1 MREVSKRSSLIG
13 SNRFSDLRPT
23 PVYEAYWRFAAER
36 QEIMFRRIEGVP
48 GPWTEDP
55 ILRQYRFTNA
65 YRAADRVSQYL
76 IRHVVYGD
84 GLPFS
89 PAEVLFRVLLF
100 KIFNKIE
107 TWQVLTSQLQIIE
120 FASFDITRYDRILTQ
135 IMANGGKTYSG
146 AYIMPPVQLP
156 ETGGVKHRG
165 HLLLLDMMMR
175 SGIVER
181 VVQSH
186 SLRELFSILL
196 AFPSIGPFL
205 GYQLAID
212 LNYSMIVNHEESEFV
227 VAGPGALDGISKCFD
242 NSEAFDPA
250 DIIQLMCDRQED
262 EFHRLGLRFRS
273 LGDRPLQLIDCQNLF
288 CEVSKYSRVS
298 HPEYAGVAGRKRIKQ
313 TFREKGELE
322 PLFFPP
328 KWNLSISAGTD

>member
-146 AYIMPPVQLP
+146 GLHHA
-156 ETGGVKHRG
+156 
-165 HLLLLDMMMR
+165 
-175 SGIVER
+175 
-181 VVQSH
+181 
-186 SLRELFSILL
+186 
-196 AFPSIGPFL
+196 
-205 GYQLAID
+205 
-212 LNYSMIVNHEESEFV
+212 
-227 VAGPGALDGISKCFD
+227 AGAT
-242 NSEAFDPA
+242 A
-250 DIIQLMCDRQED
+250 
-262 EFHRLGLRFRS
+262 
-273 LGDRPLQLIDCQNLF
+273 
-288 CEVSKYSRVS
+288 
-298 HPEYAGVAGRKRIKQ
+298 
-313 TFREKGELE
+313 
-322 PLFFPP
+322 
-328 KWNLSISAGTD
+328 